1 MGMDGRTE
9 ARDAFASEG
18 FEAHFV
24 GCVAQKV
31 VFVWDAPYECHLERG
46 ALFDDV
52 LDLGGRE
59 DALLAKVF
67 QLGEHLPACPC
78 IRSLRTTRKITS
90 KAHLLLL
97 ELHPLHDDE

>member
-1 MGMDGRTE
+1 MIVVCWSIFISLVVDGRRTE

-31 VFVWDAPYECHLERG
+31 VFVWDAPYEGRLERG

-52 LDLGGRE
+52 FDLGR
-59 DALLAKVF
+59 
-67 QLGEHLPACPC
+67 
-78 IRSLRTTRKITS
+78 
-90 KAHLLLL
+90 
-97 ELHPLHDDE
+97 